1 MSLYRDRRDAGRALA
16 TALSKYK
23 GEPQLLVLALPRGGV
38 PVGYEVAGALEA
50 PLDVFVVRKL
60 GVPGREELAMGAL
73 ASGGARV
80 LNQEVI
86 SALGISHAS
95 IQATVVKEQRELK
108 RREQIYRGQRL
119 PLEVTTRTVILVD
132 DGLATGSTMRAALA
146 GLRQLSPRQ
155 LVVGVP
161 VAAPE
166 TCQELSN
173 EADDVVCAAMPQ
185 PFHSV
190 GLWYRDFSQT
200 TDQEVRELLEARRG
214 RQPEQRT
221 RSAS

>member
-1 MSLYRDRRDAGRALA
+1 
-16 TALSKYK
+16 
-23 GEPQLLVLALPRGGV
+23 
-38 PVGYEVAGALEA
+38 
-50 PLDVFVVRKL
+50 L

-80 LNQEVI
+80 LNQHVI
-86 SALGISHAS
+86 TTLGISEAS
-95 IQATVVKEQRELK
+95 IQAIVAKEQRELK
-108 RREQIYRGQRL
+108 RREQIYRGQRP
-119 PLEVTTRTVILVD
+119 PLDVTTQTVILVD
-132 DGLATGSTMRAALA
+132 DGLATGSTMRAAIA

-166 TCQELSN
+166 TCQELSR
-173 EADDVVCAAMPQ
+173 EADDVVCTATPQ
-185 PFHSV
+185 PFYAV
-190 GLWYRDFSQT
+190 GVWYEDFSQT

-221 RSAS
+221 RNAS

>member
-1 MSLYRDRRDAGRALA
+1 MLTVDNRTSRDWRQVEIWLNTYYRLTTAAIPAGGRF
-16 TALSKYK
+16 
-23 GEPQLLVLALPRGGV
+23 Q
-38 PVGYEVAGALEA
+38 A

-86 SALGISHAS
+86 SALRISHTS
-95 IQATVVKEQRELK
+95 IQAIVAKEQRELK
-108 RREQIYRGQRL
+108 RREQLYRGQL
-119 PLEVTTRTVILVD
+119 PPLEVTTQTVILVD

-166 TCQELSN
+166 TCHELSK

-190 GLWYRDFSQT
+190 GLWYGDFSQT